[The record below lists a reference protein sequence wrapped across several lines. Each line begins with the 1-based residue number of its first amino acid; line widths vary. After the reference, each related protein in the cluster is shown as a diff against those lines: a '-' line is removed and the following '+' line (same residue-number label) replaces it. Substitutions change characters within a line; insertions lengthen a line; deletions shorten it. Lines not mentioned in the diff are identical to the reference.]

1 MGCLRSAEDR
11 QHYDMESGIRNP
23 ETESRKRKQ
32 KRKRNTE
39 RKVPSDQFEK
49 IYISNDNKINN
60 HQYSISIQ
68 LGEKVELIAKTPEL
82 WSRHGSVMC

>member
-1 MGCLRSAEDR
+1 MGCLLCAEDR
-11 QHYDMESGIRNP
+11 QHCDMESGIR
-23 ETESRKRKQ
+23 
-32 KRKRNTE
+32 KRNHGNGNRNGNGIRKE
-39 RKVPSDQFEK
+39 RFQAISLKN

-68 LGEKVELIAKTPEL
+68 LGEKVERIAKTPEL